1 MVRTLFVNTGS
12 NILLMFVKLIITFVM
27 TPVFVHN
34 LGKYDYGL
42 WEMIGAVI
50 GYMGILDLGLR
61 PAISR
66 YAAKHHAEDDP
77 QALQS
82 VYMSAIAFMAVV
94 GVLLFVF
101 FFLWAVWFS
110 GSIAPE
116 GSPHQKYTLFLII
129 IGAYLLISF
138 PGYVA
143 ESYLEGFQKYY
154 LKNNITIVNSVIGSI
169 LLYSFITPEN
179 GLILLAAINA
189 VGLTIKYLLFIWILS
204 RPAYGAIRAEIGN
217 FSMRR
222 LRELIVFGF
231 KSFVQGIATRVENAT
246 DVLVIGM
253 ILGPA
258 AVPFYSIPA
267 NLTHHIRGLGWT
279 LTHAFMPLFSGLSA
293 KAEDE
298 TIRNV
303 FLVSSRY
310 VVSIIFA
317 MGTGALLLGVPF
329 ISIWLEP
336 EFGEKARWLIVFLVF
351 FTVLPFIN
359 PFASRYLTAIN
370 KHGIFARLTP
380 LAALMNIGLSLVLV
394 HPFGLEGVAFA
405 SVVPGLIFVPLY
417 LRYTCRHLELS
428 VWHYLRSSVL
438 PALFP
443 AGLMAL
449 LIIGIGEYLAY
460 DSYAHILVGVTGSSL
475 GWLLAFWLLV
485 LNRQERHYVL
495 SRLARS
501 AGRE

>member
-1 MVRTLFVNTGS
+1 MIRTLLVNTGS
-12 NILLMFVKLIITFVM
+12 NVLVMFVKLIITFVM

-66 YAAKHHAEDDP
+66 FAARHLAEEDET
-77 QALQS
+77 ALQS
-82 VYMSAIAFMAVV
+82 VYMSALVFMAIV

-101 FFLWAVWFS
+101 FFCWGVWFS
-110 GSIAPE
+110 GGIAPNDE
-116 GSPHQKYTLFLII
+116 PHQKYTLFLVI

-154 LKNNITIVNSVIGSI
+154 LKNNITIINSVFGSV
-169 LLYSFITPEN
+169 LLYYFITPEN
-179 GLILLAAINA
+179 GLVLLATINA
-189 VGLTIKYLLFIWILS
+189 IGLTIKYVLFMWILS
-204 RPAYGAIRAEIGN
+204 RPAYGAIRAQMGTL
-217 FSMRR
+217 SLSR

-231 KSFVQGIATRVENAT
+231 KSFIQGIATRVENAT
-246 DVLVIGM
+246 DVLVIGLIM
-253 ILGPA
+253 GPA
-258 AVPFYSIPA
+258 MVPFYSIPA
-267 NLTHHIRGLGWT
+267 NLTQHIRGLGWT

-293 KAEDE
+293 KAENE
-298 TIRNV
+298 TIRTV
-303 FLVSSRY
+303 FLISSRY
-310 VVSIIFA
+310 VVSILFA
-317 MGTGALLLGVPF
+317 MGTGALLLGAPF
-329 ISIWLEP
+329 ISIWLGP
-336 EFGEKARWLIVFLVF
+336 EFGEKAKWLILFLVF
-351 FTVLPFIN
+351 FTILPFIN

-380 LAALMNIGLSLVLV
+380 LAALLNIGLSLVLV

-417 LRYTCRHLELS
+417 LRYTCRHLDLP
-428 VWHYLRSSVL
+428 VRQYLRASVL
-438 PALFP
+438 PAFVP

-449 LIIGIGEYLAY
+449 IILGLGEYLVY
-460 DSYAHILVGVTGSSL
+460 DSYGHILLGAILGSV
-475 GWLLAFWLLV
+475 GWLAAFWLLV
-485 LNRQERHYVL
+485 LNREERDYVGA
-495 SRLARS
+495 RLTRI
-501 AGRE
+501 AGRN